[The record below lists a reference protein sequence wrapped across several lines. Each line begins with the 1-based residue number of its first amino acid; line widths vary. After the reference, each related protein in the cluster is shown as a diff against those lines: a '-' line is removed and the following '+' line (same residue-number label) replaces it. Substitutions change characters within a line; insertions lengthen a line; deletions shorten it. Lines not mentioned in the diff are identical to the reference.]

1 MKIVVVG
8 GGAAG
13 MMAAAAAS
21 DICHDVTII
30 EKNEKLGKKLF
41 ITGKGRCNLTN
52 ACDSDG
58 FFSSCMKN
66 GKFMYSSFY
75 GFTNDNVMD
84 FFEGLGVALK
94 TERGDR
100 VFPVSDKSSDI
111 IRALEKR
118 LKSSGVK
125 IRLNTGL
132 SSVTAKKGSV
142 AYLTTSGKEKIEADR
157 IILALGGRSYPG
169 TGATQDA
176 IRVADDLAIETV
188 PFEPVLVPLTT
199 AEAYVRD
206 LMGLS
211 LKNVSA
217 KLLCNGKKIYEG
229 FGEML
234 FTHFGVSGPLIL
246 SASSYIK
253 QDMYKKGISL
263 HIDLKPALDEKQLGE
278 RILRDF
284 SNEQNKQFSNAL
296 DKLLPSKLRPVM
308 VSLSGIDAHKRINE
322 VTRGEREK
330 LVKLLKDLTLTVTGN
345 RGFDEAIVSRGGI
358 SVKEINPSTMESKKI
373 KGLYFAGEM
382 IDVDALTGGFNL
394 QIAWSTGHL
403 AGISAACQG
412 DA

>member
-1 MKIVVVG
+1 MKIIVVG

-21 DICHDVTII
+21 DTCGDVTLI

-58 FFSSCMKN
+58 FFDSCMKN

-75 GFTNDNVMD
+75 GFTNDAVMD

-94 TERGDR
+94 AERGDR
-100 VFPVSDKSSDI
+100 VFPVSDRSSDI
-111 IRALEKR
+111 IRALEKK
-118 LKSSGVK
+118 LKNNGVK

-132 SSVTAKKGSV
+132 SSVDIRDGSV
-142 AYLTTSGKEKIEADR
+142 RGVITSDGSILEADR
-157 IILALGGRSYPG
+157 VILALGGRSYPG
-169 TGATQDA
+169 TGACDDA
-176 IRVADDLAIETV
+176 IRIAMDLSIDTV
-188 PFEPVLVPLTT
+188 PFEPVLVPLVT
-199 AEAYVRD
+199 EESFVKD

-217 KLLCNGKKIYEG
+217 KLMCKGKKIYEG

-246 SASSYIK
+246 SASSYIRP
-253 QDMYKKGISL
+253 DMYKTGISL
-263 HIDLKPALDEKQLGE
+263 HIDLKSALADKQLDE

-284 SNEQNKQFSNAL
+284 ADEQNKQFANSLN
-296 DKLLPSKLRPVM
+296 KLLPSKLIPVM
-308 VSLSGIDAHKRINE
+308 VSLSGIDPHKRINE
-322 VTRGEREK
+322 VTRGEREG
-330 LVKLLKDLTLTVTGN
+330 LVRLMKDFKLTVTGN
-345 RGFDEAIVSRGGI
+345 RGFDEAIVCRGGI
-358 SVKEINPSTMESKKI
+358 NVREVNPSTMESKKI

-403 AGISAACQG
+403 AGVSAAEG
-412 DA
+412 I

>member
-1 MKIVVVG
+1 MKIIVVG

-21 DICHDVTII
+21 EICGDVTLL

-58 FFSSCMKN
+58 FFNSCMKN

-75 GFTNDNVMD
+75 GFTNDSVRD
-84 FFEGLGVALK
+84 FFEGLGVPLK

-111 IRALEKR
+111 IKALEKK
-118 LKSSGVK
+118 LNTGGVK
-125 IRLNTGL
+125 VRLNTGL
-132 SSVTAKKGSV
+132 STVGIADGRVTHV
-142 AYLTTSGKEKIEADR
+142 TTSKGDRLSADR
-157 IILALGGRSYPG
+157 VILALGGRSYPG
-169 TGATQDA
+169 TGATEDA
-176 IRVADDLAIETV
+176 IRVAKDLSIDTV
-188 PFEPVLVPLTT
+188 PFEPVLVPLET
-199 AEAYVRD
+199 AQDYVKD

-217 KLLCNGKKIYEG
+217 KLMCNGKKVYDG

-234 FTHFGVSGPLIL
+234 FTHYGVSGPLIL
-246 SASSYIK
+246 SASSYIRP
-253 QDMYKKGISL
+253 DMYKKGLSL
-263 HIDLKPALDEKQLGE
+263 HLDLKPALDGHRLDE

-284 SNEQNKQFSNAL
+284 ADGQNRQFANAL
-296 DKLLPSKLRPVM
+296 DKLLPAKLRPVM
-308 VSLSGIDAHKRINE
+308 VSLSGIDPHKRINE
-322 VTRGEREK
+322 VTRAEREG
-330 LVKLLKDLTLTVTGN
+330 LLRLLKDLTLTVTGN

-403 AGISAACQG
+403 AGLSAAS
-412 DA
+412 

>member
-1 MKIVVVG
+1 MKIIVVG

-21 DICHDVTII
+21 DTCGDVTLI

-58 FFSSCMKN
+58 FFNNCVKN

-75 GFTNDNVMD
+75 GFSNDAVME
-84 FFEGLGVALK
+84 FFEGMGVPLK

-111 IRALEKR
+111 IRALEKNI
-118 LKSSGVK
+118 KSKRVK
-125 IRLNTGL
+125 IWLNTGL
-132 SSVTAKKGSV
+132 SHVVEEDGRVRGIVTTDG
-142 AYLTTSGKEKIEADR
+142 EMIPADR
-157 IILALGGRSYPG
+157 VILALGGKSYPG
-169 TGATQDA
+169 TGATEDA
-176 IRVADDLAIETV
+176 IRIAGELQIDTV

-199 AEAYVRD
+199 AESYVKD

-217 KLLCNGKKIYEG
+217 RLVCGGKKVYEG

-246 SASSYIK
+246 SASSYIRS
-253 QDMYKKGISL
+253 DMYKKGISL
-263 HIDLKPALDEKQLGE
+263 HIDLKPALDDKQLDE

-284 SNEQNKQFSNAL
+284 AEGQNRQFANAL
-296 DKLLPSKLRPVM
+296 DKLLPSKLRPVI
-308 VSLSGIDAHKRINE
+308 VRESGIDPHKKINE
-322 VTRGEREK
+322 VTRAEREA
-330 LVKLLKDLTLTVTGN
+330 LVRLLKDLILTVTGN
-345 RGFDEAIVSRGGI
+345 RGFDEAIVSRGGV

-382 IDVDALTGGFNL
+382 IDIDALTGGFNL
-394 QIAWSTGHL
+394 QIAWSTGRL
-403 AGISAACQG
+403 AGLSSAS
-412 DA
+412 